1 MIRFEG
7 IKKAFNNHI
16 VVNDLNFEIKKGESF
31 CLLGKSGSGK
41 TTTLKMINKLVDKDS
56 GSIFINDQNIDD
68 LEENSLRR
76 SIGYIIQDVGLFPH
90 LTVERNIG
98 LPLKLA
104 KREKDEID
112 SRVKELIDQIGLD
125 QSYLSR
131 FPSQLSGGQ
140 QQRVGIARAIAN
152 KPELLL
158 MDEPFSALDPILR
171 DQMQSDFLH
180 IEELKGITKVI
191 VTHDIN
197 EALRLADRIC
207 ILHGGK
213 ILFIGTKEELLN
225 STNSIVKDFL
235 GADRLFMRF
244 KNLTIDAITKN
255 LYSESEAYGN
265 ILDLEATSSALSL
278 LNTDLP
284 YVRIK
289 GSKEVFKKDDIIL
302 NALKDQS

>member
-7 IKKAFNNHI
+7 VKKAFNNHI

-56 GSIFINDQNIDD
+56 GSIFINDQNIDN
-68 LEENSLRR
+68 LEEYPLRR
-76 SIGYIIQDVGLFPH
+76 GIGYIIQDVGLFPH
-90 LTVERNIG
+90 LTVEKNIG

-104 KREKDEID
+104 KKEKDEID
-112 SRVKELIDQIGLD
+112 TRVEELIEQIGLD

-131 FPSQLSGGQ
+131 FPAQLSGGQ
-140 QQRVGIARAIAN
+140 QQRVGIARAIAS
-152 KPELLL
+152 KPKLLL

-180 IEELKGITKVI
+180 IEQLQGITKVI

-207 ILHGGK
+207 ILHVGE

-225 STNSIVKDFL
+225 SSNSIVKEFL
-235 GADRLFMRF
+235 GTDRLFMRF
-244 KNLTIDAITKN
+244 KNLTIEAITKN
-255 LYSESEAYGN
+255 LYAESEVDSKA
-265 ILDLEATSSALSL
+265 LELEATSPALAL
-278 LNTDLP
+278 LNTDVP

-289 GSKEVFKKDDIIL
+289 GNKEVFKKDDIIL
-302 NALKDQS
+302 NALKDES

>member
-7 IKKAFNNHI
+7 VKKAFDNHI

-41 TTTLKMINKLVDKDS
+41 TTTLKMINKLVEKDS
-56 GSIFINDQNIDD
+56 GSILINDQSIDAI
-68 LEENSLRR
+68 EENSLRR
-76 SIGYIIQDVGLFPH
+76 RIGYMIQDVGLFPH
-90 LTVERNIG
+90 LTVEKNIG
-98 LPLKLA
+98 LPLKLG
-104 KREKDEID
+104 KKEKEEIN
-112 SRVKELIDQIGLD
+112 SRVQELIDQIGLD

-207 ILHGGK
+207 ILHDGE

-225 STNSIVKDFL
+225 STNSIVNDFL
-235 GADRLFMRF
+235 GTDRLFMRF
-244 KNLTIDAITKN
+244 KNLTIEAITKN
-255 LYSESEAYGN
+255 LYSETEAISD
-265 ILDLEATSSALSL
+265 ILELEATSSAITL
-278 LNTDLP
+278 LNTDIP
-284 YVRIK
+284 FVRIK
-289 GSKEVFKKDDIIL
+289 GNKEVFKKDDIIL
-302 NALKDQS
+302 NALKDQI